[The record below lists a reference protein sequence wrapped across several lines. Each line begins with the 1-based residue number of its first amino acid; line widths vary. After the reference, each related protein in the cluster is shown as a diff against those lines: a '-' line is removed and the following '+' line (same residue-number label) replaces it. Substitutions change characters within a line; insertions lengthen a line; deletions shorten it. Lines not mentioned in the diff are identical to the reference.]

1 MNFKKYLLV
10 TLASVALLLAVYYA
24 DLFLNPPIPA
34 ALPITGK
41 VAEDTLQ
48 LTLNQVSEVQP
59 RPIARMTFQDEKM
72 AVGNVDFDQ
81 TNAVQVFTPYQG
93 KIARVMVN
101 AGDDVAKGQILYT
114 VYVPDIAQATS
125 NLISAGGV
133 LKAANETLK
142 RAQILVES
150 RSISAKEFEQNVSD
164 QQAAEASYKAA
175 KSSLLLFGVTK
186 AEVDEIIESKKVGI
200 EMPVR
205 SPISGRVVSRNAAPG
220 LFVQPGNAPAPI
232 NIANLKK
239 MWLLANVPE
248 ADIRDYKP
256 GQSIVMTTNAYP
268 DKKFDGT
275 VRYVGDSSD
284 SVTHRV
290 LIRSEIEDPEHLLR
304 AQMLADFRIKVSQAR
319 ESLCLPID
327 ALTRENDGSM
337 VAWTQLDTIRFKR
350 VKVKLGA
357 TQDGNV
363 EILEGINEGEIVATK
378 KSLFLDNLFTLTSN

>member
-1 MNFKKYLLV
+1 MNVKKYSLV
-10 TLASVALLLAVYYA
+10 TGVILTLLLAVYCVYW
-24 DLFLNPPIPA
+24 LLNPSHPEV
-34 ALPITGK
+34 LPITGK

-48 LTLNQVSEVQP
+48 LTLNQVSEIQP
-59 RPIARMTFQDEKM
+59 QPIARMTFQDEKI

-101 AGDDVAKGQILYT
+101 AGDDVIKGQILYT
-114 VYVPDIAQATS
+114 VDIPDIAQAAS
-125 NLISAGGV
+125 NLISAAGV
-133 LKAANETLK
+133 LKTANETLK

-150 RSISAKEFEQNVSD
+150 RSIATKEYEQNVSD

-175 KSSLLLFGVTK
+175 KSSILLFGVTK

-205 SPISGRVVSRNAAPG
+205 SPIAGRVVSRNAAPG
-220 LFVQPGNAPAPI
+220 LLVQPGNAPAPI
-232 NIANLKK
+232 SVANLKK

-248 ADIRDYKP
+248 TEIRDYKP
-256 GQSIVMTTNAYP
+256 GQSIVMTTSAYP

-304 AQMLADFRIKVSQAR
+304 AQMLADFKIKVSQAR
-319 ESLCLPID
+319 ESLYLPID
-327 ALTRENDGSM
+327 ALTRENDGST
-337 VAWTQLDTIRFKR
+337 VAWTQLDATHFKR
-350 VKVKLGA
+350 VKVKLGT

-363 EILEGINEGEIVATK
+363 EILEGINDGQVVATK
-378 KSLFLDNLFTLTSN
+378 KSLFLDNLFTLTAN